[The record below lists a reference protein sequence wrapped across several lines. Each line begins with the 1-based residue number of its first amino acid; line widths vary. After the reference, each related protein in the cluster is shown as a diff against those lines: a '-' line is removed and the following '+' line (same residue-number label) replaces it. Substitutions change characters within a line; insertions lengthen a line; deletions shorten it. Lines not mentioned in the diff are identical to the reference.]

1 MQNSRRMGPM
11 SSMGPSGRPVYGGS
25 PFPPI
30 AEYGFLSDCETAA
43 LVAPSGNVE
52 WLCIPRIDS
61 PSVFGSML
69 DRDAGGFRLGPS
81 DVQVPASRRYLP
93 GTNVLETSWGT
104 PTGWI
109 IVRDVLLIG
118 PWHAEEARSR
128 SQRRAPTDY
137 DAQHILLRTVR
148 CVNGEVQ
155 LSLDCE
161 PRFNYGQTFGS
172 WKYTE
177 DGYHQGVCQC
187 PSDDQ
192 QLTLTTDLNMG
203 FEGPR
208 AIARTLIKEGESRFV
223 SLSWGMPAPP
233 RTFDD
238 AYKRL
243 VWTAHHWQHWLARGH
258 FPDHPWRTYLE
269 RSALTLKGLTYAPT
283 GAVVAAATTS
293 LPETPGGER
302 NWDYRYSW
310 IRDSTFAL
318 WGLYT
323 LGFDWEANDFLYF
336 IAEVAGEEELQV
348 MYGVGG
354 ERDLTERT
362 LDHLSGYEGAR
373 PVRIGNGAFKQR
385 QHDVWGAML
394 DSVYLHTKSRDRLDE
409 SIWPILVRGVEKAM
423 AHWREPDR
431 GMWEVRGE
439 PKHFTSSKVM
449 CWVACDRGARL
460 ARLRQDA
467 EHAELW
473 QAAAD
478 EIHADVLANGLD
490 KRGVFTQHY
499 ETDALDASLLLLPL
513 VRFLP
518 PEDERIRRT
527 VQAIAQEL
535 TVDGLVLRYKVE
547 ETDDGLSGAEGT
559 FAICT
564 FWLVS
569 ALVEVGELEQAR
581 RLCERMLSFASPLD
595 LFGEEIDPR
604 TGRHL
609 GNFPQAFT
617 HLALINAVMHVI
629 HAEADEPTAAPL
641 APKITEEQ
649 TKVAAEERAPLEAE
663 PSLATPRPWVET
675 NGSSG
680 NGSAG

>member
-1 MQNSRRMGPM
+1 
-11 SSMGPSGRPVYGGS
+11 MGPSGRPTYGGS

-30 AEYGFLSDCETAA
+30 AELGFLSDCETAA
-43 LVAPSGNVE
+43 LVAPSGSIE
-52 WLCIPRIDS
+52 WLCVPRIDS
-61 PSVFGSML
+61 PSVFGALL
-69 DRDAGGFRLGPS
+69 DRDAGSFRLGPA

-104 PTGWI
+104 TTGWI

-155 LSLDCE
+155 LTMDCE
-161 PRFNYGQTFGS
+161 PRFDYGRTFGS
-172 WKYTE
+172 WSYTE
-177 DGYHQGVCQC
+177 SGYHQGRCSC
-187 PSDDQ
+187 TGTDME
-192 QLTLTTDLNMG
+192 LTLTSDLNIG

-223 SLSWGMPAPP
+223 ALSWGTPEPP
-233 RTFDD
+233 RTYDD
-238 AYKRL
+238 AYGRL

-258 FPDHPWRTYLE
+258 FPDHPWRSFLE

-336 IAEVAGEEELQV
+336 IAEVAGKDDLQV

-354 ERDLTERT
+354 ERDLTEST

-373 PVRIGNGAFKQR
+373 PVRIGNDAFRQN

-394 DSVYLHTKSRDRLDE
+394 DSVYLHTRSRDRLDE
-409 SIWPILVRGVEKAM
+409 SIWPILVRQVEKAIEN
-423 AHWREPDR
+423 WRKPDR
-431 GMWEVRGE
+431 GLWEVRGE

-460 ARLRQDA
+460 ARLRQDD
-467 EHAELW
+467 EHVRRW

-478 EIHADVLANGLD
+478 EIHADVLANGLSQ
-490 KRGVFTQHY
+490 RGVFRQHY

-518 PEDERIRRT
+518 PDDERIRRT
-527 VQAIAQEL
+527 VTAIANEL
-535 TVDGLVLRYKVE
+535 TVDDLVLRYRVD
-547 ETDDGLSGAEGT
+547 ETDDGLSGREGT

-564 FWLVS
+564 FWLIS
-569 ALVEVGELEQAR
+569 ALVEIGQLERAR
-581 RLCERMLSFASPLD
+581 RLCERMLSFASPLE
-595 LFGEEIDPR
+595 LFGEEVDPR
-604 TGRHL
+604 SGRHL

-629 HAEADEPTAAPL
+629 HAEQDEVAAMPL
-641 APKITEEQ
+641 APRTEGEDGQADTQ
-649 TKVAAEERAPLEAE
+649 TADVEPPL
-663 PSLATPRPWVET
+663 STPRSWPAG
-675 NGSSG
+675 NGNRSGSASSG
-680 NGSAG
+680 